1 MGTLN
6 QLAQYSAYRRGL
18 CSTAAKKAN
27 FVKGSMLAVGV
38 GEAEVLSYI
47 KQVKNGLVTV
57 ACVNSPDSTTISGD
71 EPGIDELSQILND
84 QSIFNRK
91 LKVDTAYHSHHM
103 KKIAAQYLE
112 SLQHVH
118 TGTPRAGVTFYSSVI
133 GEKKVNNFG
142 PQYWTDNLVSKVRF
156 SEALQL
162 LAEDMARSKQSSN
175 VANFFAEIGPHGA
188 LSGPIR
194 QTLAKLSVKSFKFSY
209 GSALVR
215 NKHALHSILE
225 LTGKLFESG
234 CGIQFEQVLSLHK
247 PKRWTTIGDLSPYPW
262 DHSLSYWYE
271 SRLSRDHRLRQFPYH
286 DLLGLWDVG
295 STIHEPRWRYHLNV
309 DALPWLRHHVV
320 DGFMIF
326 PGTGYICMAIEA
338 MKQIV
343 QLRKTTGKITNF
355 HIKNVVLSKPII
367 VPDQRPDS
375 FIPDV
380 EVQLT
385 LSRMKTNDGS
395 RWESFRVFSYS
406 PEGSGS
412 WNEHCSGLITVDMDS
427 KVDEVEGTREED
439 FLVSSYKRKFDEI
452 QESCHFDPT
461 INPEKFYE
469 DLRESGNDF
478 GSTFTCMTEMQLGRH
493 QGWAKVAVP
502 DVPACMPRQFLQP
515 HVIHPSLLDSLN
527 HLAVVLF
534 KKECSNAPLM
544 ATFFGDIVISADIT
558 STPADELIV
567 ALEMNPEGVR
577 SASGNTYAFQRK
589 DDGELSLVLHVTDWQ
604 LKAVGE
610 AQAKSDENPFHRKMS
625 YRMQLQPDV
634 SFLGCKQLEDAVA
647 STASPASMQ
656 KIPLITAM
664 DMSEN
669 VEIAAKLTFEQIIAL
684 NDRAAAIYIR
694 EALAQTSGQALSEA
708 TPHLERL
715 LEWMRSSSESE
726 VYKSM
731 LAGLT
736 SSEEELIL
744 QKSLISGL
752 EGLMLSRIG
761 LNLVSLL
768 SGETDANELMRQD
781 NLLSRFCVDDLFSH
795 THHCMI
801 EYLKSMVY
809 KNPHMRILAIGA
821 SMEDVT
827 AAFLRA
833 IDRPEGLMV
842 DHFDL
847 VDSSSEVLESAKPHF
862 QYWAHS
868 MAFKVLD
875 LDGDLKGQ
883 GFELEGYDMIIA
895 TNTLHSV
902 KNAGSALK
910 QVRQL
915 MKPGGKLVVTEL
927 IRPPTLAIE
936 TIFGVLPGYVL
947 QVLHAS

>member
-1 MGTLN
+1 
-6 QLAQYSAYRRGL
+6 
-18 CSTAAKKAN
+18 
-27 FVKGSMLAVGV
+27 MLAVGV
-38 GEAEVLSYI
+38 GEAEVLPYI
-47 KQVKNGLVTV
+47 RQVKNGLVTV
-57 ACVNSPDSTTISGD
+57 ACVNSPDSTTVSGD
-71 EPGIDELSQILND
+71 EAGIDELSTILND

-103 KKIAAQYLE
+103 KKIADQYLE

-118 TGTPRAGVTFYSSVI
+118 TGTPRSNVTFYSSVV
-133 GEKKVNNFG
+133 GEKKVSNFG

-156 SEALQL
+156 SDAMKL
-162 LAEDMARSKQSSN
+162 LAEDMARSKSSSN

-194 QTLAKLSVKSFKFSY
+194 QIMAKLNIKNFKFTY
-209 GSALVR
+209 ASAFVR
-215 NKHALHSILE
+215 NKHALQSALE
-225 LTGKLFESG
+225 LVGKLFESG
-234 CGIQFEQVLSLHK
+234 CGIEFEKILALHK
-247 PKRWTTIGDLSPYPW
+247 TKKWTAIGDLSPYPW

-343 QLRKTTGKITNF
+343 QLRKTSGQITKF
-355 HIKNVVLSKPII
+355 HLKNVVLSKPII

-385 LSRMKTNDGS
+385 LSRVKTNDGS
-395 RWESFRVFSYS
+395 RWETFRVFSYS

-412 WNEHCSGLITVDMDS
+412 WNEHCSGQITVDMDS
-427 KVDEVEGTREED
+427 KVDEVEGTREEE
-439 FLVSSYKRKFDEI
+439 FLVSSYKQKFENI
-452 QESCHFDPT
+452 QQVCQFDAT
-461 INPEKFYE
+461 INPQKFYS

-493 QGWAKVAVP
+493 QGWAKVEVP

-544 ATFFGDIVISADIT
+544 ATFFGDIIIAADIT

-577 SASGNTYAFQRK
+577 SASGNTYAFQQK
-589 DDGELSLVLHVTDWQ
+589 EDGERSLVLHVTDWQ

-610 AQAKSDENPFHRKMS
+610 AQASNEETPFHRKMS
-625 YRMQLQPDV
+625 YRMQWQPDV
-634 SFLGCKQLEDAVA
+634 SFLTPKQLTISAPIDE
-647 STASPASMQ
+647 
-656 KIPLITAM
+656 KPLIATT
-664 DMSEN
+664 DTSEDLK
-669 VEIAAKLTFEQIIAL
+669 IAEKLTFEQIIAL
-684 NDRAAAIYIR
+684 NERAAVIYIR
-694 EALAQTSGQALSEA
+694 ETLAQVSAQAESA
-708 TPHLERL
+708 TTPHLARL
-715 LEWMRSSSESE
+715 LEWMKASSESE
-726 VYKSM
+726 VCKSM
-731 LAGLT
+731 IKGLT
-736 SSEEELIL
+736 ASEEELIL

-761 LNLVSLL
+761 LNLASLL
-768 SGETDANELMRQD
+768 SGETDAIELMQEES
-781 NLLSRFCVDDLFSH
+781 LLSRFYVDDLFSQSYQY
-795 THHCMI
+795 MVK
-801 EYLKSMVY
+801 YLESIVY
-809 KNPHMRILAIGA
+809 KKPHMKILAIGA
-821 SMEDVT
+821 GMEDGID
-827 AAFLRA
+827 ALLRA

-847 VDSSSEVLESAKPHF
+847 ADSSSAALERAKPLL
-862 QYWAHS
+862 QDWAHS
-868 MAFKVLD
+868 MDFKVLD
-875 LDGDLKGQ
+875 LDSDLKDQ
-883 GFELEGYDMIIA
+883 GFEIGGYDMVIA
-895 TNTLHSV
+895 ANTLYGV
-902 KNAGSALK
+902 KNVATALN
-910 QVRQL
+910 QVHQL
-915 MKPGGKLVVTEL
+915 MKPAGKLVMVEL

-936 TIFGVLPGYVL
+936 TIFGVLPG
-947 QVLHAS
+947 